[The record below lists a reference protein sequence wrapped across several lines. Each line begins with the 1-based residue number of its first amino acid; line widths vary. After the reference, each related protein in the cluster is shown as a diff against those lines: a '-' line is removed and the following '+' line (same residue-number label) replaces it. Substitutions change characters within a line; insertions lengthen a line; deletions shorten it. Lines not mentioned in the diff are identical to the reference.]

1 MMNSNSD
8 RADAFA
14 RAIAIAMNTNA
25 DPDNTAPALITER
38 RQRSEAAF
46 RKLVASGDPGS
57 ISERDW
63 KVAAQHF
70 DAIGDAEAADF
81 AQQCRTLAEQARQK
95 RIYRCISALIASAVS
110 PDELLKTCNPI
121 KQYEDYAQQFL
132 SIPDYQ
138 DARQRAAECQQKADE
153 LRETFYQ
160 EALEKIEEA
169 KTTSD
174 IWGKVDADWKHSSL
188 QWIQQLTVSV
198 GSASEILD
206 DAIVRL
212 QVLADCDYRD
222 AKALLADAEQRRK
235 EYVRAEESRK
245 RRIKD
250 KAVLADALECMVMLS
265 SDDDDSD
272 RNHGARGNYS
282 LKAGCLGALLYLLVY
297 LLVCVIAPLVL
308 FCIVCKIFNL
318 FF

>member
-95 RIYRCISALIASAVS
+95 RIYRCISALIASAIS

-222 AKALLADAEQRRK
+222 AEVLLADAEQRRK

-282 LKAGCLGALLYLLVY
+282 LKAGCLGALLYLLV
-297 LLVCVIAPLVL
+297 CVIAPLVL
-308 FCIVCKIFNL
+308 FCIVCKIFDL

>member
-25 DPDNTAPALITER
+25 DPDNTAPALIAER

-138 DARQRAAECQQKADE
+138 DARQRAAECQQKADK
-153 LRETFYQ
+153 LRETFYR
-160 EALEKIEEA
+160 EVLEKIEEA

-174 IWGKVDADWKHSSL
+174 IWAKVDADWKHSSL

-206 DAIVRL
+206 DAIARL

-222 AKALLADAEQRRK
+222 AEVLLADAEQRRK

-245 RRIKD
+245 QRIKD
-250 KAVLADALECMVMLS
+250 KE
-265 SDDDDSD
+265 
-272 RNHGARGNYS
+272 RNQNLR
-282 LKAGCLGALLYLLVY
+282 LGCLSELVHLLLF
-297 LLVCVIAPLVL
+297 VIAPIILL
-308 FCIVCKIFNL
+308 CIINAIGEY
-318 FF
+318 FFG

>member
-1 MMNSNSD
+1 MCSTD
-8 RADAFA
+8 TRADAFA

-57 ISERDW
+57 ISERNW

-81 AQQCRTLAEQARQK
+81 DQQCRILAEQARQEH
-95 RIYRCISALIASAVS
+95 IYRRTSALIASAVS
-110 PDELLKTCNPI
+110 PDELLKTRNPI

-132 SIPDYQ
+132 SLPDYQ
-138 DARQRAAECQQKADE
+138 DARQRVAACQQKAEE
-153 LRETFYQ
+153 LRETFYR

-169 KTTSD
+169 KTASD

-188 QWIQQLTVSV
+188 QWIQQMTVSV

-212 QVLADCDYRD
+212 Q
-222 AKALLADAEQRRK
+222 
-235 EYVRAEESRK
+235 
-245 RRIKD
+245 
-250 KAVLADALECMVMLS
+250 VLADALECMVMLS

-282 LKAGCLGALLYLLVY
+282 LKAGCLGALLYLLV
-297 LLVCVIAPLVL
+297 CVIAPLVL

-318 FF
+318 SS

>member
-1 MMNSNSD
+1 MCSTD
-8 RADAFA
+8 TRADAFA

-25 DPDNTAPALITER
+25 DPDNTAPALIAER

-46 RKLVASGDPGS
+46 RKIVASGDPGS

-81 AQQCRTLAEQARQK
+81 AQQCRILAEQARQK
-95 RIYRCISALIASAVS
+95 RIYRRISALIASAPS

-153 LRETFYQ
+153 LRETFYR

-174 IWGKVDADWKHSSL
+174 IWAKVDADWEHSSL

-198 GSASEILD
+198 GSASKILD
-206 DAIVRL
+206 DAIARL
-212 QVLADCDYRD
+212 QVLADADYRD
-222 AKALLADAEQRRK
+222 AKALLQDTEPLRKAYIREEERRK
-235 EYVRAEESRK
+235 P
-245 RRIKD
+245 RIKD
-250 KAVLADALECMVMLS
+250 KAVLADALECMVKLS
-265 SDDDDSD
+265 SDDDDND

-282 LKAGCLGALLYLLVY
+282 LKAGCLGALLYLL
-297 LLVCVIAPLVL
+297 LFVIAPIILL
-308 FCIVCKIFNL
+308 CIINAIGE
-318 FF
+318 FFFG